1 MKELLFVVVVATF
14 VYCRLTAVQRLKRKA
29 EMLNHVAKYIKRA
42 PLVFAWGREV
52 NSGHIAKESNCA
64 ETKRTRIFFSD
75 MLEKIRQDLLKR
87 VLPILENK
95 VNIVASIAVFAAVMT
110 AICFPGVVYASEP
123 KAVTATVTSVPVDGE
138 ALNQYGETVEEE
150 AERKALEAAQKEVVV
165 SNNLKKAEN
174 QKVLVKK
181 QKVHRKLRK
190 KLSKTENAVN
200 SMKKEKKSA
209 LSCLGAFQNTVLYSC
224 VKNTYDSAISD
235 KKSDLSEIKKE
246 KKSVKNQMKS
256 LKEEPKD
263 IVFDPQDVTK
273 ESNISTEEMT
283 KILEGTSLQKLAPTF
298 VECEKKYGVN
308 AIFLCSIAALESNW
322 GNSRRAVE
330 DNNYTG
336 LGVYSDTAVGMNSDT
351 PEGNIHATAQRL
363 AENYLKEDGMFYNGL
378 SVFAVNTKYCVGCTW
393 GMKVTNIGYRLMDKV
408 QADVSG
414 AVME

>member
-1 MKELLFVVVVATF
+1 MMKELLFLVAVVAFAYSGAHVAEELKEEMTA
-14 VYCRLTAVQRLKRKA
+14 RLTR
-29 EMLNHVAKYIKRA
+29 
-42 PLVFAWGREV
+42 FATRMAILEQQTGGR
-52 NSGHIAKESNCA
+52 SIFYF
-64 ETKRTRIFFSD
+64 KRTG
-75 MLEKIRQDLLKR
+75 R
-87 VLPILENK
+87 VLFK
-95 VNIVASIAVFAAVMT
+95 VIPTLRSRMKAAGSLAIIAIAAVFV
-110 AICFPGVVYASEP
+110 CFPDVAYASEP

-138 ALNQYGETVEEE
+138 ALNQYGETAEEE

-174 QKVLVKK
+174 QKVLIKK
-181 QKVHRKLRK
+181 KKAHRKLRK
-190 KLSKTENAVN
+190 EISETENAVD
-200 SMKKEKKSA
+200 SIKKEKKSA

-246 KKSVKNQMKS
+246 KKSVKDQMKS

-283 KILEGTSLQKLAPTF
+283 KILEGTSLQKLAPAFT
-298 VECEKKYGVN
+298 ECEKKYGVN

-336 LGVYSDTAVGMNSDT
+336 LGVYSDTAVGINSDT